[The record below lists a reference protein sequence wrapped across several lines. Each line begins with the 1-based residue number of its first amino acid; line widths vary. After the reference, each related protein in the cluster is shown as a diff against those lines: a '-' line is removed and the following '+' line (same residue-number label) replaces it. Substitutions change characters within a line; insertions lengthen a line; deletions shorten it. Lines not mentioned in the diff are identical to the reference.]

1 MKLSTLLSSQK
12 LRSPI
17 SRTIDA
23 DATLTD
29 DTRTI
34 KAGEVLVWDD
44 RIKPTITEQ
53 VIADARSKGAIHIIT
68 NAKVQGADI
77 IAVEDPGKILA
88 AYAAETWPRQPAT
101 MLGVTGTSGKTSVA
115 WFCQALGAACG
126 MKAASLGT
134 LGTVRNNKVEEYSG
148 YTSPTALVLHPLL
161 QQLADDGTTHTC
173 MEVSSH
179 ALALHRADAVRFT
192 AAAITNVTQDHFDF
206 HGNYDNYFAAK
217 ARLFT
222 EVLQPGSTAVL
233 PIVRPEAW
241 GLASV
246 AKQRGLRVLGVG
258 TGNAELVVEVKEA
271 NGQGLSVNLKY
282 SATPLA
288 AQVPLVGA
296 FQAENLAVALGLML
310 AGGLSW
316 EKLAKAVPTLSAP
329 PGRMELTP
337 ATRTSPCVVVDY
349 AHKPDALSRVL
360 MALKPMAEKAG
371 GKLIVVF
378 GCGGN
383 RDATKRPIMGKI
395 AADMADAVFITDDNP
410 RKEDA
415 NTIRAEVEKGAKTG
429 LTKSIHNIGD
439 RRKAIA
445 AALNAAAPN
454 DIVLVAGK
462 GHEDGQIIGDQTLP
476 FDDRLVVKD
485 LLA

>member
-1 MKLSTLLSSQK
+1 MSSTQPNRLSNPSAIDPSWGTL
-12 LRSPI
+12 R
-17 SRTIDA
+17 
-23 DATLTD
+23 D
-29 DTRTI
+29 DTRTLQ
-34 KAGEVLVWDD
+34 KGETLVWDE
-44 RIKPTITEQ
+44 RIKPELTPQIITAAEANGSR
-53 VIADARSKGAIHIIT
+53 VIT
-68 NAKVQGADI
+68 NAGVKGQGI
-77 IAVEDPGKILA
+77 IRVESPGRILA
-88 AYAAETWPRQPAT
+88 AYAAEAWPRQPKT
-101 MLGVTGTSGKTSVA
+101 MLGITGTSGKTSVA

-126 MKAASLGT
+126 LKAASLGT

-161 QQLADDGTTHTC
+161 QKLADGGTTHAC

-179 ALALHRADAVRFT
+179 ALALNRADGVRF
-192 AAAITNVTQDHFDF
+192 AAAGLTNVTQDHFDF
-206 HGNYDNYFAAK
+206 HSNYDNYFAAK

-222 EVLQPGSTAVL
+222 ELLQPGATAVL

-258 TGNAELVVEVKEA
+258 TGNAELVVEVLEA
-271 NGQGLSVNLKY
+271 TGQGLSLNLKY
-282 SATPLA
+282 GATPIPV
-288 AQVPLVGA
+288 QVPLVGA
-296 FQAENLAVALGLML
+296 FQAENLVVAMGLML
-310 AGGLSW
+310 AGGTAW
-316 EKLAKAVPTLSAP
+316 EKLAKAVPTLTAP

-337 ATRTSPCVVVDY
+337 ATKTSPCVVVDY

-360 MALKPMAEKAG
+360 MALKPLAETSG

-383 RDATKRPIMGKI
+383 RDAGKRPIMGKI
-395 AADMADAVFITDDNP
+395 AASMADVVIITDDNP

-415 NTIRAEVEKGAKTG
+415 TTIRKQVEDGARAGK
-429 LTKSIHNIGD
+429 TKSFIHNIDD

-445 AALNAAAPN
+445 AALDAASPK

-462 GHEDGQIIGDQTLP
+462 GHEEGQIVGEQTLP
-476 FDDRLVVKD
+476 FDDRLVVKE

>member
-1 MKLSTLLSSQK
+1 MSIPNL
-12 LRSPI
+12 PEN
-17 SRTIDA
+17 
-23 DATLTD
+23 ATLTD
-29 DTRTI
+29 DTRTL

-44 RIKPTITEQ
+44 RIKPALTPQI
-53 VIADARSKGAIHIIT
+53 IADARAKGAAHIIT
-68 NAKVQGADI
+68 NASVTGPDI
-77 IAVEDPGKILA
+77 IPVPDPGKMLA
-88 AYAAETWPRQPAT
+88 AYAAETWPRQPKV

-126 MKAASLGT
+126 VNTASLGT
-134 LGTVRNNKVEEYSG
+134 LGTVRNNKVESYFG
-148 YTSPTALVLHPLL
+148 YTSPTALVLHPML
-161 QQLADDGTTHTC
+161 QQLADDGTTHAC

-179 ALALHRADAVRFT
+179 ALALHRADGVRFT
-192 AAAITNVTQDHFDF
+192 AAALTNITQDHFDF
-206 HGNYDNYFAAK
+206 HGNYDNYFSAK

-271 NGQGLSVNLKY
+271 TGQGLSVNLKY
-282 SATPLA
+282 SATPVA

-310 AGGLSW
+310 AGGLPW
-316 EKLAKAVPTLSAP
+316 EKLSKAVPTLSAP

-337 ATRTSPCVVVDY
+337 ATQSSPCVVVDY
-349 AHKPDALSRVL
+349 AHKPDALARVL
-360 MALKPMAEKAG
+360 MSLKPMAEATG
-371 GKLIVVF
+371 GNLIVVF

-383 RDATKRPIMGKI
+383 RDATKRPLMGKI
-395 AADMADAVFITDDNP
+395 AADMANVVIITDDNP
-410 RKEDA
+410 RNEKPD
-415 NTIRAEVEKGAKTG
+415 TIRAEVEKGAKTG
-429 LTKSIHNIGD
+429 LSKFVHNIGD

-445 AALNAAAPN
+445 AALDAATPR
-454 DIVLVAGK
+454 DIVLIAGK
-462 GHEDGQIIGDQTLP
+462 GHEEGQIVGDKTLP
-476 FDDRLVVKD
+476 FDDRLVVKE